1 MITQNDIY
9 VIDLTKYFTR
19 LFELHRPD
27 TLDYFKKIECF
38 MYFNISDPTQIQFK
52 YRFYGYRYD
61 RKVLYGLTPDMFVQ
75 VVNFFTMLAES
86 SYRLDK
92 ALMPEWM
99 FEPKVRWMRGLL
111 KDALD
116 VPQHIEIRRYLFSKG
131 VDVDFDDIVKT
142 DYASMVDGD
151 NNIPIVRPSLVYWRE
166 LGKVLLATNSRF
178 VTADYDD
185 PEVNYDGRD

>member
-1 MITQNDIY
+1 
-9 VIDLTKYFTR
+9 
-19 LFELHRPD
+19 
-27 TLDYFKKIECF
+27 
-38 MYFNISDPTQIQFK
+38 
-52 YRFYGYRYD
+52 
-61 RKVLYGLTPDMFVQ
+61 
-75 VVNFFTMLAES
+75 
-86 SYRLDK
+86 
-92 ALMPEWM
+92 MPEWM

-131 VDVDFDDIVKT
+131 VDVDFDDIIKT
-142 DYASMVDGD
+142 EYVNMVDNGD
-151 NNIPIVRPSLVYWRE
+151 VRPIVRPSLVYWRE